1 MRSSAERL
9 RVKESRWWCGGA
21 HPTFCNYDRAHAW
34 PPVAERC
41 GPSDTLP
48 NSLYV
53 QHCSSTVQQQLPHI
67 RQMARILENN
77 YLFALPFANL
87 SLSGHGEVWAWAGLI
102 AHYIQPAPP
111 DLGTIPLHR
120 TRLRNTWIDSHIRMA
135 I

>member
-9 RVKESRWWCGGA
+9 RVEESRWWCGGA

-77 YLFALPFANL
+77 YSHFLLQICLFLGTARF
-87 SLSGHGEVWAWAGLI
+87 GHGQA
-102 AHYIQPAPP
+102 
-111 DLGTIPLHR
+111 
-120 TRLRNTWIDSHIRMA
+120 
-135 I
+135 